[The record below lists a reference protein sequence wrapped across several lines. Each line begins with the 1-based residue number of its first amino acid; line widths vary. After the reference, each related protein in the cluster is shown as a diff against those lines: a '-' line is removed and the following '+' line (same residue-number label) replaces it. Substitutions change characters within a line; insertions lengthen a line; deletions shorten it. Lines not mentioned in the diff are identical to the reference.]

1 MARYHGGMP
10 TMPSAPPLQAAWQC
24 DLLDDSLTWSDGV
37 YDLFG
42 LPRRAGVRREDIV
55 AMYLPESQAE
65 LARLRSAAV
74 ASLGSFTFE
83 AQIRRADGELR
94 WMRVTADVACEN
106 GVARYL
112 YGTKIDVTDEMNARA
127 AA

>member
-1 MARYHGGMP
+1 
-10 TMPSAPPLQAAWQC
+10 MPSAPPLQAAWQC

-37 YDLFG
+37 YDLFC
-42 LPRRAGVRREDIV
+42 LPRLAGVRREYIF